1 MNNDT
6 EIRETIVAISH
17 SMMITNSLLAS
28 ILDVLLYDKP
38 DSFREDID
46 NSLQNNIQGVMNAA
60 SENGLDSIMGKLN
73 QEKSD
78 GCGHCE

>member
-1 MNNDT
+1 MDNDT
-6 EIRETIVAISH
+6 EIREAIVAVSH

-38 DSFREDID
+38 DSHREAID
-46 NSLQNNIQGVMNAA
+46 NSLQDNIQGVMKAA
-60 SENGLDSIMGKLN
+60 SDNGLDSIMGKLN
-73 QEKSD
+73 REKHD